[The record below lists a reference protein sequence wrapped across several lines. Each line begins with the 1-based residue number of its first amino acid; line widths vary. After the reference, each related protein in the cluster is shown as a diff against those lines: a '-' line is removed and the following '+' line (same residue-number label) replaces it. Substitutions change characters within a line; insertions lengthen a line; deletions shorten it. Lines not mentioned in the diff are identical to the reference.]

1 MAIDIEQHPRDWK
14 RRISSIESRLSTG
27 SPAVKKLHKSYK
39 KWERLG
45 PEVTDEYNKAVDTLF
60 ESWHEAS
67 KEIEQNN
74 ERIEDDKKW
83 WFSVR
88 LSLAAIGISAF
99 SIAISAFFQYENLKI
114 SQERL
119 SLQVQGA
126 ENTNRAAMPVVSG
139 CPKAINTATNSKT
152 MQPTAKASVD

>member
-1 MAIDIEQHPRDWK
+1 MTINIEQHPRDWK

-39 KWERLG
+39 EWQRLG
-45 PEVTDEYNKAVDTLF
+45 PEITDEYNKAVDTLF
-60 ESWHEAS
+60 DSWHEAS

-74 ERIEDDKKW
+74 ERIEDHKKW

-99 SIAISAFFQYENLKI
+99 SIALSAFFQYENLKI
-114 SQERL
+114 NQERL
-119 SLQVQGA
+119 NLQVQVA
-126 ENTNRAAMPVVSG
+126 ENTNKAVMPVVSG
-139 CPKAINTATNSKT
+139 NPKSINTATNSKT
-152 MQPTAKASVD
+152 MQPPTKASAD